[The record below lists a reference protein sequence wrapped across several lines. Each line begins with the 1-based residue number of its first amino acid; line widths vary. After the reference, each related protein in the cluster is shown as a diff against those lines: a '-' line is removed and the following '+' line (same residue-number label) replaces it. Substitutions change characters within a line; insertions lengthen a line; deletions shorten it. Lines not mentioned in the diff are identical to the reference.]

1 MALKKNV
8 LKERK
13 VGPFLL
19 DTVDIIVLS
28 ILIMICIAFLIL
40 RFTNP
45 FVVVRGTSMIPT
57 YQEGDVLMVNS
68 QFTQDDIGYNTIVA
82 FDTDKLKVLIKR
94 VLGLPGDRIQIK
106 DGIVYRNGEP
116 VQESYAP
123 IEDPGIFSEEK
134 SIDGYFVLGDN
145 RNDSN
150 DSRFIGDIPY
160 ENIRYVIKNEKPIL
174 KF

>member
-1 MALKKNV
+1 MNK
-8 LKERK
+8 
-13 VGPFLL
+13 
-19 DTVDIIVLS
+19 IINNINWNDLCQSARNIFEKLGVK
-28 ILIMICIAFLIL
+28 
-40 RFTNP
+40 RF
-45 FVVVRGTSMIPT
+45 
-57 YQEGDVLMVNS
+57 E
-68 QFTQDDIGYNTIVA
+68 YNGEP
-82 FDTDKLKVLIKR
+82 R
-94 VLGLPGDRIQIK
+94 YIK

-160 ENIRYVIKNEKPIL
+160 ENIRYVVKNEKPIL